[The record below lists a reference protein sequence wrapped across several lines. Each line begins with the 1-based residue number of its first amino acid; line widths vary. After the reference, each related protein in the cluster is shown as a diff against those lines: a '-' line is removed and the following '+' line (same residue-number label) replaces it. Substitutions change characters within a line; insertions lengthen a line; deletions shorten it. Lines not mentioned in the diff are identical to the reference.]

1 MMARCPQNGSRP
13 AALLILVWAWLFSV
27 AMIGTANSQAEP
39 ACGFDARESDL
50 PWVFLGYACAGHC
63 CEHKAG
69 FAWAERNGIGNPA
82 ACTGREGGF
91 TEGCRAYAEYAV
103 TAEQAG
109 FEWAV
114 ENDLANR
121 CDCGGAGDAFR
132 AGCEA
137 YLREAGEPRHPPL

>member
-1 MMARCPQNGSRP
+1 MMTRCPQSSSRP
-13 AALLILVWAWLFSV
+13 AALLILVWAWPFSV

-39 ACGFDARESDL
+39 ACGFDARESYL
-50 PWVFLGYACAGHC
+50 PWVFLGYGCAGHC
-63 CEHKAG
+63 REHKAG
-69 FAWAERNGIGNPA
+69 FAWAERNGIGNPT
-82 ACTGREGGF
+82 ACTGGEGGF

-114 ENDLANR
+114 ENDLTNR
-121 CDCGGAGDAFR
+121 CDCSGAGDAFR

-137 YLREAGEPRHPPL
+137 YLRETGEPRHPPP

>member
-1 MMARCPQNGSRP
+1 MMARCLQNGSRP
-13 AALLILVWAWLFSV
+13 AALRMLVRAWLFSV
-27 AMIGTANSQAEP
+27 AMIGTANSQAER
-39 ACGFDARESDL
+39 ACAFDGRESYM

-63 CEHKAG
+63 REHKAG

-82 ACTGREGGF
+82 ACAGREGGF
-91 TEGCRAYAEYAV
+91 AEGCRAYAEYAV

-114 ENDLANR
+114 ENDLANG
-121 CDCGGAGDAFR
+121 CDCGGAGAAFR

-137 YLREAGEPRHPPL
+137 YLRETGE

>member
-1 MMARCPQNGSRP
+1 MMARCPQNGLRP
-13 AALLILVWAWLFSV
+13 AALRIVVWARLFSV
-27 AMIGTANSQAEP
+27 AMIGTTSAQAEP
-39 ACGFDARESDL
+39 ACVFDGREPYM

-63 CEHKAG
+63 REHKAG

-82 ACTGREGGF
+82 ACAGSEGDF
-91 TEGCRAYAEYAV
+91 MEGCRAYAEYAV

-109 FEWAV
+109 FEWAG
-114 ENDLANR
+114 ENDLANA

-137 YLREAGEPRHPPL
+137 YLRETDE